1 MNGKIQADELDT
13 ATAEF
18 INTFNGFKKAAKKL
32 MAVMD
37 SIREKDFQELRGL
50 PGEAQQSHELL
61 IQVMDESGQIV
72 DKSFGMQCVTVE
84 DNGRCRLRN

>member
-50 PGEAQQSHELL
+50 PGETQQTHDFL
-61 IQVMDESGQIV
+61 IQMMDDNGQIGG
-72 DKSFGMQCVTVE
+72 KCFGIRCVAGE
-84 DNGRCRLRN
+84 EKRQG